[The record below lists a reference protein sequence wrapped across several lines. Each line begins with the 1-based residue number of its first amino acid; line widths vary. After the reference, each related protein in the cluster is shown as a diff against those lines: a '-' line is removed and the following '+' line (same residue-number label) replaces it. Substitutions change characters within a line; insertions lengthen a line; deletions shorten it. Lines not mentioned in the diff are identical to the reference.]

1 MQGYQQILMAEPD
14 IAKTAFRTH
23 HGHYEFLVMSFGL
36 CNAPYTFHATMNTT
50 FGPYL
55 RKFVIIFFDDILIY
69 SKTFAEHLEHL
80 RKAFEILSLHQ
91 FFSKL
96 SKCSFATSQVE
107 YPGHILPHQG
117 VAPMP
122 AKIEAVQ
129 NWPTPQS
136 TRALRGFLGLPG
148 FYRWF
153 IRGYSSIATPLTALL
168 AKDSFHWNVDVDEAF
183 LSLKKALC
191 CAPVLSLPNFSIPF
205 CVEIDTSGV
214 GMGAVLSQKNHT
226 IAFFSKPFYSKLLR
240 ASTYVRE
247 LVAITTA
254 FKKWRQYLLGNPF
267 TILTDHRSLK
277 ELIGQAIQTPEQQ
290 CYLARLLGYD
300 YTIHY
305 RVGRS
310 NAAVDALSR

>member
-1 MQGYQQILMAEPD
+1 
-14 IAKTAFRTH
+14 
-23 HGHYEFLVMSFGL
+23 
-36 CNAPYTFHATMNTT
+36 
-50 FGPYL
+50 
-55 RKFVIIFFDDILIY
+55 
-69 SKTFAEHLEHL
+69 
-80 RKAFEILSLHQ
+80 
-91 FFSKL
+91 
-96 SKCSFATSQVE
+96 
-107 YPGHILPHQG
+107 
-117 VAPMP
+117 MP

-290 CYLARLLGYD
+290 CYLA
-300 YTIHY
+300 
-305 RVGRS
+305 
-310 NAAVDALSR
+310 